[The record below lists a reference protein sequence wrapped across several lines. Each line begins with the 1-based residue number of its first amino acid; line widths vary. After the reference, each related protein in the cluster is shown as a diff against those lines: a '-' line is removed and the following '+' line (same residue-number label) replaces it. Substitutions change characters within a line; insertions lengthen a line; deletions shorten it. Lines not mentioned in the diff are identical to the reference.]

1 MQFMKQQN
9 SEDYEDTADQQQ
21 QIIHCHVSDLESQEE
36 AVVSM
41 NNCDCSDDEINYQIQ
56 EDEFDE
62 CLPNVIKNTD
72 LVVQDSEHVM
82 SQGAEQNDGTDDQS
96 KESIQFVED
105 LEEIV
110 DAENDLYYS
119 MNSNVNQNYQ
129 QQFQRQ
135 LFKGSSYP
143 NNSNLESQ
151 EYDL

>member
-1 MQFMKQQN
+1 
-9 SEDYEDTADQQQ
+9 
-21 QIIHCHVSDLESQEE
+21 
-36 AVVSM
+36 M

-82 SQGAEQNDGTDDQS
+82 SQGAMVNDGTDDQS

-119 MNSNVNQNYQ
+119 MNNNVNQNYQ

-151 EYDL
+151 EYDLQ